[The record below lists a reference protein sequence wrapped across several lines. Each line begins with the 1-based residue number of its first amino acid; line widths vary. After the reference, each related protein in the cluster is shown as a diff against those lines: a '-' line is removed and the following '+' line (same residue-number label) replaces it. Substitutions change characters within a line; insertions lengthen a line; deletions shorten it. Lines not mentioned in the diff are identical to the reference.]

1 MIAVLGG
8 TFDPIHTGHL
18 SIAKQANN
26 LLNPDKLLFMP
37 CKKPV
42 HKKNAETDCMHRIN
56 MLKLATASI
65 ANSEIDLREIER
77 NSPSYAVDS
86 LQSLRLQYLNQPLFF
101 IIGMD
106 SLNTLHTWYKWQVCL
121 EHANFLVFKRPN
133 EIFTPDKTVSK
144 FIAGDINEF
153 HNAPSLSGHIYLT
166 QNQEVAI
173 SSSSLR
179 KKLDDNFLPDTVSHY
194 IKQHNLYQ

>member
-42 HKKNAETDCMHRIN
+42 HKKNAKTDCIHRIN

-86 LQSLRLQYLNQPLFF
+86 LQCLRLQYLNQPLFF

-121 EHANFLVFKRPN
+121 EHANFLVFKRPK
-133 EIFTPDKTVSK
+133 EIFNPDN
-144 FIAGDINEF
+144 FIMAVVGYKDSTESF
-153 HNAPSLSGHIYLT
+153 HNNFDNIEYFNEEMELL
-166 QNQEVAI
+166 QEKIA
-173 SSSSLR
+173 R
-179 KKLDDNFLPDTVSHY
+179 KHGYTVVRHVHQLFVKP
-194 IKQHNLYQ
+194 IK